1 MMALTLLFLGK
12 LEDMAGAAEM
22 TLDVPG
28 KLALPAIAERL
39 DPDLAVA
46 IASPDIR
53 VALNGTLVSPS
64 NVMAGDGDELA
75 FLPPVSGG

>member
-1 MMALTLLFLGK
+1 MALTLLFLGK

-22 TLDVPG
+22 TLDVSG
-28 KLALPAIAERL
+28 KLALPAITERL

-53 VALNGTLVSPS
+53 VAQNGTLVSPS

>member
-1 MMALTLLFLGK
+1 MALTLLFLGK
-12 LEDMAGAAEM
+12 LEDVAGTAELS
-22 TLDVPG
+22 LDVAE
-28 KLALPAIAERL
+28 KMALPAIAERL

-53 VALNGTLVSPS
+53 IAQNGSLVAASDVL
-64 NVMAGDGDELA
+64 AGDGDELA